1 MSTRKGVAQEGAM
14 EFLPRDILASLREAS
29 RRNGKRRSRLR
40 VHAGDAV
47 WPVLGRWHGGFSL
60 DAGQVAHLR
69 GLVDLYEGGR
79 HIATALI
86 VASEVVGGEL
96 ICTTK
101 RETPVRDRPALDFVR
116 DENAPMG
123 YLPRA

>member
-1 MSTRKGVAQEGAM
+1 M
-14 EFLPRDILASLREAS
+14 EFLRKDLLAALREAG
-29 RRNGKRRSRLR
+29 RRAGKRRSRLR
-40 VHAGDAV
+40 VHAGDEV
-47 WPVLGRWHGGFSL
+47 WPVLNRWRGGFSL
-60 DAGQVAHLR
+60 DAGQVSHLR

-79 HIATALI
+79 HISTALI
-86 VASEVVGGEL
+86 VASDVEGGEL

-116 DENAPMG
+116 DENAPVG